1 MTIRAVFSKAQ
12 IVPVLTIEDDAT
24 AVDLARALVSG
35 GLPVLEVTLRTR
47 AALTAVQSIMKAVP
61 DAVVGVGTVV
71 RLQDVRSAVD
81 SGAKFAVSPG
91 LSEELARA
99 ASDAKL
105 PYMPG
110 VQTSSEIMAARR
122 LGFTTLKFFPARP
135 SGGVAALKAF
145 APVFP
150 DVAFCPTGGVTG
162 EDFRDYLRLEN
173 VIAVG
178 GSWMV
183 PADIVR
189 RRDWRAI
196 EALARKAAGSL
207 ADA

>member
-1 MTIRAVFSKAQ
+1 MTIRTIFQKAQ
-12 IVPVLTIEDDAT
+12 VVPVLTIEDDAT

-47 AALTAVQSIMKAVP
+47 AALTAVQAIARAVP
-61 DAVVGVGTVV
+61 DAVVGVGTVI

-81 SGAKFAVSPG
+81 AGARFAVSPG
-91 LSEELARA
+91 LCEELARA

-110 VQTSSEIMAARR
+110 VQTSSEIMTARR

-150 DVAFCPTGGVTG
+150 DVAFCPTGGVTA

-183 PADIVR
+183 PPDIVR

-196 EALARKAAGSL
+196 GALARKAAGSL